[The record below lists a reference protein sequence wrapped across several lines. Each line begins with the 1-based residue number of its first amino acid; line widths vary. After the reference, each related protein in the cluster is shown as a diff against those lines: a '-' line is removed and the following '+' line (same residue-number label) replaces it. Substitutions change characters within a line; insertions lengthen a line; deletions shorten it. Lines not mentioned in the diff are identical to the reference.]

1 MGGWCGSAGGGGLW
15 PGLAAECPQW
25 QHIALAQ
32 GVQVVGPGLQH
43 GAALLHKFGAV
54 VGAAVQVFHAVGQLG
69 LDGGPVKAQAFVQD
83 GAGRG
88 PKAVAGDVFF
98 GAIAHAPQG
107 GVDGVLAQAVNGSG
121 LFPAQPDAAAMGAV
135 QTEGGARSAAWRL
148 RPVPPQRMRQ
158 DSLARVLSR
167 SGGAYRASAARM
179 ALISAW

>member
-1 MGGWCGSAGGGGLW
+1 MVRLAMVGC
-15 PGLAAECPQW
+15 LAAVCPQW

-69 LDGGPVKAQAFVQD
+69 LDGGAVKAQALIQD
-83 GAGRG
+83 SAGRG
-88 PKAVAGDVFF
+88 PRAVAGDVFF

-107 GVDGVLAQAVNGSG
+107 GVDGVLAQAANGSV
-121 LFPAQPDAAAMGAV
+121 LLTVSPDAAAMGAV

-148 RPVPPQRMRQ
+148 RPVPSQGMRQ
-158 DSLARVLSR
+158 DSLARVLISR

>member
-1 MGGWCGSAGGGGLW
+1 MVGWVVGRC
-15 PGLAAECPQW
+15 LAAVCPQW

-43 GAALLHKFGAV
+43 GAALLHKLGAV
-54 VGAAVQVFHAVGQLG
+54 VGAAVQVLCAVGQLG
-69 LDGGPVKAQAFVQD
+69 LDGGPVKAQALIQD
-83 GAGRG
+83 SAGRG

-98 GAIAHAPQG
+98 GAVAHAPQG
-107 GVDGVLAQAVNGSG
+107 GVDGVLAQAVNGSV
-121 LFPAQPDAAAMGAV
+121 LLTVSPDAAAMGAV

-158 DSLARVLSR
+158 DSLARVLISR

>member
-32 GVQVVGPGLQH
+32 GVQVAGSGLQH
-43 GAALLHKFGAV
+43 GAALLHKLGAV
-54 VGAAVQVFHAVGQLG
+54 VGAAVQVFCAVGQLG
-69 LDGGPVKAQAFVQD
+69 LDGGPVKAQALIQD
-83 GAGRG
+83 SAGRG

-98 GAIAHAPQG
+98 GAVAHAPQG

>member
-32 GVQVVGPGLQH
+32 GVQVAGSGLQH
-43 GAALLHKFGAV
+43 GAALFHKLGAV

-69 LDGGPVKAQAFVQD
+69 LDGGPVKAQALIQD
-83 GAGRG
+83 SAGRG